1 MSIFTKEYLVKTM
14 RNHTLFAFSVT
25 CLLPVSGSAKSADYF
40 RKTALPALDKYCIDC
55 HDPEDSEG
63 GILFLEAEKPMDME
77 KRRAE
82 WRSVSEQLRNRTMPP
97 AKKKLQP
104 TEEERLAIANWIQ
117 TYLRESASKSPPYAA
132 PVTTRRLNR
141 LEYDNTVRDLLGV
154 MLGFSET
161 FPMESGGGEGFDNN
175 GETLFTP
182 PMLMERFLEASGQI
196 VDAAIVSPILHRR
209 YDAKD
214 FQPGKMAPELVES
227 GQFALY
233 PLKAGEEVSLSL
245 PIFTRG
251 KYLFKVGMG
260 PAKNKFMKLT
270 VKVDGVQA
278 ASLGLKYDPVYKNRA
293 RNDHFELE
301 LTRGLRTITFKAGE
315 YGGGIYLVNIEEV
328 GRAEQTGQA
337 AAHFRLLGSSPGE
350 RPLSP
355 RKAALNLLKRFLP
368 KAFRR
373 PVKTGEVDR
382 YLALY
387 DRAAQRGDP
396 FEERIK
402 LMLKGI
408 LVAPDFLFR
417 IEGPPSS
424 EKLEL
429 LSGHELASR
438 LSYFLWSSMP
448 DSTLFHLAKEGHLQ
462 DEKVLRE
469 QIERML
475 DDPKTRVFSKTFVGQ
490 WLGTKD
496 VGGRVAPTQNDIQHY
511 YTPEVA
517 KAMRM
522 ECELFFQHLVSEN
535 RPVLDLLDSNYTFMN
550 GRLAKFYQRKDFKDL
565 PFEEFRRVSYGNDR
579 RGGLLGMGAVLA
591 ATSHYKQTSPVL
603 RGAWVLDVL
612 FGTPVPPP
620 PPDVPPLV
628 KNAKGKKLTVKES
641 LEKHRDHASCA
652 ACHNLIDPVGFAL
665 ENFDFLG
672 RWRENADGKKIY
684 TKGTLPTGETFDG
697 PEQLRQTLLLRKDA
711 FLRQLIRKTF
721 GYALGRA
728 LVDQDEGTVER
739 IARQLEAGGYGTRD
753 LIHAIVKSVPFR
765 YKQKS
770 ASPKL

>member
-1 MSIFTKEYLVKTM
+1 MRCYLSILFICSGLISVFGDEKPKGFFTD
-14 RNHTLFAFSVT
+14 SVI
-25 CLLPVSGSAKSADYF
+25 SALN
-40 RKTALPALDKYCIDC
+40 RYCFDC

-63 GILFLEAEKPMDME
+63 DVLFLEAKTPADLEA
-77 KRRAE
+77 RRSE
-82 WRSVSEQLRNRTMPP
+82 WRSVAEQLRNRTMPP

-104 TEEERLAIANWIQ
+104 TEEERLEIANWIK

-132 PVTTRRLNR
+132 PVTARRLNR

-196 VDAAIVSPILHRR
+196 VDAAIVSPALQRR

-214 FQPGKMAPELVES
+214 FKAAKKAPELVER

-233 PLKAGEEVSLSL
+233 PLKADEEVSITL

-251 KYLFKVGMG
+251 KYQFKVGMG
-260 PAKNKFMKLT
+260 PAKDKFMKLEA
-270 VKVDGVQA
+270 KVDGVQA
-278 ASLGLKYDPVYKNRA
+278 ASLGLKYDPVYKIRP
-293 RNDHFELE
+293 RNEHFELE
-301 LTRGLRTITFKAGE
+301 LTRGLRTITFQAGE
-315 YGGGIYLVNIEEV
+315 HGGGIYLVNVEEV
-328 GRAEQTGQA
+328 DRTEQTGQRS
-337 AAHFRLLGSSPGE
+337 AHFRLLGFNPGE
-350 RPLSP
+350 RPLAP
-355 RKAALNLLKRFLP
+355 RKAALNLLKQFLP
-368 KAFRR
+368 RAFRR
-373 PVKTGEVDR
+373 PVKTGEPER

-387 DRAAQRGDP
+387 DRAAKRGDP

-402 LMLKGI
+402 LMLKGV
-408 LVAPDFLFR
+408 LVSPDFLFR
-417 IEGPPSS
+417 IEEPPAS

-429 LSGHELASR
+429 LSDHELASR

-448 DSTLFHLAKEGHLQ
+448 DPTLFQLAREGRLQ
-462 DEKVLRE
+462 DEKILQE
-469 QIERML
+469 QVERML
-475 DDPKTRVFSKTFVGQ
+475 DDPKVRVFTKTFIGQ

-517 KAMRM
+517 RAMRT
-522 ECELFFQHLVSEN
+522 ECELFFQHLISEN

-565 PFEEFRRVSYGNDR
+565 PFEEFTKVSYGNDR
-579 RGGLLGMGAVLA
+579 RGGLVGMGAVLA

-620 PPDVPPLV
+620 PPDIPPLV
-628 KNAKGKKLTVKES
+628 KNDKGKKLTVKES
-641 LEKHRDHASCA
+641 LEKHRDHTSCA

-672 RWRENADGKKIY
+672 RWRETADGKKIY
-684 TKGTLPTGETFDG
+684 TKGTLPTGESFDG
-697 PEQLRQTLLLRKDA
+697 PEQLRQTLLLRKDV

-728 LVDQDEGTVER
+728 LVDQDEGAIER
-739 IARQLEAGGYGTRD
+739 IARQLEKEGYGARD
-753 LIHAIVKSVPFR
+753 LILAIVQSSPFR
-765 YKQKS
+765 YKQKPL
-770 ASPKL
+770 ASEL